1 MEEQYAKTKRLSLI
15 ESVFYNNAFILTQ
28 GFLLTGLALQFGVT
42 ESILAVLGMLPV
54 MAQVF
59 QLGVPL
65 LLRKIGSRKSAMIF
79 SASISR
85 PVLLLL
91 PILILLGWKNQYI
104 LVGILAVFA
113 IFNGFTGNFWI
124 SLMRDIIPNEKS
136 GRYHGLRNLLISLS
150 SMTMLFIYSLTLDT
164 FNESLGFVIIS
175 IIGASFSIVTY
186 FILRRFE
193 DPPRKQYQSKK
204 LFSVVLN
211 DWNFKRFLAFSFFW
225 NFAIALANPFFPYFQ
240 LVNLKLSYSYLSIMS
255 IIAGGVSIL
264 FYFIWGR
271 LSDKIG
277 HQSVAEFGIFS
288 AAFTA
293 IMWLFVNQATVQ
305 TLLPVDAILTGV
317 NWSAINLAL
326 FTIMLNIVD
335 PALTETYFA
344 VLAFVNGMG
353 AFAGALAGGFAAT
366 FLKEINFEL
375 FGIPFFGIQIL
386 FITTGILRMFS
397 WLLLKRV
404 KTKKVIS
411 VSRFAFN
418 AISVLGRRGPVRPY
432 ENSLIISKLKSL
444 LVERPKKKKN
454 EKEKENDDSNNI

>member
-1 MEEQYAKTKRLSLI
+1 MLEDQYSKTKRLSLV
-15 ESVFYNNAFILTQ
+15 ESVLYNNAFILTQ

-65 LLRKIGSRKSAMIF
+65 LLRKMGSRKASMIF

-91 PILILLGWKNQYI
+91 PFLIFLGWKNQYI
-104 LVGILAVFA
+104 LVAILAVFA
-113 IFNGFTGNFWI
+113 VFNGFTANFWI
-124 SLMRDIIPNEKS
+124 SLMRDIIPNERS
-136 GRYHGLRNLLISLS
+136 GRYHGLRNLLVSIS
-150 SMTMLFIYSLTLDT
+150 SMTMLFLYSFMLDT
-164 FNESLGFVIIS
+164 FNESLGFLIIS
-175 IIGASFSIVTY
+175 IIGAGFSLTTY

-204 LFSVVLN
+204 LFSVVLK
-211 DWNFKRFLAFSFFW
+211 DWNFKRFLTFSFFW
-225 NFAIALANPFFPYFQ
+225 NFSIALANPFFPYFQ
-240 LVNLKLSYSYLSIMS
+240 LVNLKLSYSYLSVLS
-255 IIAGGVSIL
+255 IVAGGVSIF
-264 FYFIWGR
+264 FYFVWGR
-271 LSDKIG
+271 LSDEIG

-293 IMWLFVNQATVQ
+293 IMWIFVNQATMH
-305 TLLPVDAILTGV
+305 TLLPIDAILTGI
-317 NWSAINLAL
+317 NWTAINLAL

-344 VLAFVNGMG
+344 ILAFVNGMG
-353 AFAGALAGGFAAT
+353 ALAGALTGGFAAT
-366 FLKEINFEL
+366 YLKEITFEL

-386 FITTGILRMFS
+386 FIATGVLRMFS

-404 KTKKVIS
+404 KTKKVAS
-411 VSRFAFN
+411 VSRFAFST
-418 AISVLGRRGPVRPY
+418 ISILGRRGLVRPY
-432 ENSLIISKLKSL
+432 ENSLIFNKLKDF
-444 LVERPKKKKN
+444 LVERPKRKRV
-454 EKEKENDDSNNI
+454 EKDKENDNT